1 MGLQKGTVSTNTT
14 SGSDSLTSPI
24 NVKSVSGTLHQIG
37 VGIAPSSQPATIL
50 PSVTSGSE
58 STFASPSVPIKAKGP
73 GRKTKSEVE
82 APRRRGKK
90 QGVESPAV
98 PGGLVGPDL
107 KLNEQSQNKPV
118 NPSGSQA
125 ITTSGSV
132 SDIPTAHTPDS
143 LPGSAALKCTTVT
156 DQHSGIGIA
165 LNPQP
170 TPPIP
175 SASLVSQSTPP
186 CASVPMPTKGQTRKT
201 QSGAPRRRGR
211 KQATVSLA
219 APDMLA
225 GQDLKPNMNSQ
236 DNSGDLEQGR
246 KENDALEMTN
256 VVQEQVC
263 HAPNGVPG
271 QGKKSND
278 QSDNLAQGQ
287 QTINSSTTQESAAT
301 SPGPALGKIQDAVAC
316 EKQSVTVEIS
326 PENASSKPKK
336 SELSRNEAEVVPS
349 VPVLSKTVIEAIK
362 SHGSQDEIHPV
373 VSATNAA
380 APVLCPPDSFSGSS
394 PVEGIS
400 KTLPNVAAKI
410 APSSQSTHP
419 NSSVAPVSQA
429 IPPCPSEPIQV
440 KRQGRKTPAR
450 AEAPRRRGRKQAAVI
465 PAVPDVSAGQDPKP
479 SLQSQNRSGDS
490 LGNKTIGLRTKQGTD
505 AQELTNVIQA
515 PAADAH
521 LPGGLAGHDPKR
533 KERSANAAQNKQ
545 PTSSITKLDGGAGTS
560 DKTSALG
567 RIQTANINDVAR
579 VMKEV
584 FSGTCTS
591 KTRIVES
598 IGSEGRD
605 TPKAAVSV
613 KTFVEVAK
621 IQSLE
626 DKACSA
632 LQTMETAAP
641 AFGEKKSE
649 SRANAKIEHD
659 SAPILS
665 EPLVPVTNIG
675 KPESNYAADSVEKVE
690 DSGQISNEFTPSKM
704 ENISTVSLIGGEK
717 DVDPCQKAP
726 LDGGPPGFNT
736 RASCYQVSN
745 EDSTMPS
752 KMESISTAPINAGQE
767 DTDPCNRGP
776 ADAGENPGTTS
787 IPTYPEHSDM
797 KSPVTGESGSTNKA
811 EPSVKEPL
819 GSSIGINSPEGVL
832 TKADDVGDHPRVT
845 SPILQATDHSGLVVA
860 PDGVETGIHSGNK
873 TECALKEYSE
883 SSPSNIKSIGCTTSS
898 IIADDIGDHP
908 REATS
913 MSVSTDN
920 SSVVKSPGVTQ
931 KNSEVKIDPSPK
943 ESPKS
948 SPLDIES
955 LEGPVA
961 LPGSLESSGVHNC
974 MGLKL
979 DMPSVEA
986 NATTCSS
993 EAIAEGLEISQKD
1006 INCGAVVGPADTA
1019 TRCDT
1024 ITSDETPEK
1033 GQLVASCVG
1042 SEDKEDP
1049 MLETVNSVVAESSNA
1064 DNLKDHDEM
1073 PLPPEIQ
1080 SSEGGVEVH
1089 NMEVDPS
1096 EGPEKVPVSSSVPL
1110 EDSKSP
1116 EADMG
1121 DAIDASEASGILP
1134 EANISENVDL
1144 PSSSIAIEETEVDTS
1159 NLGPVG
1165 CSVALEDLKQSE
1177 AQMDAEMNV
1186 SQDCGIVP
1194 ENLSEDM
1201 DVLHCPSTTKDEN
1214 IEGLS
1219 EKGPDNS
1226 IVSMGESN
1234 CSKPEMDDQMDAV
1247 DSSEAV
1253 DESKGSEAEVYKKLD
1268 GLSDKGSIS
1277 GSAPVVESKDSET
1290 EMGDQMVAFQAGLII
1305 SGNAVSEHM
1314 DLPSSSLG
1322 MEAEGLPEKGP
1333 ISSSVPLEESK
1344 SPKAEMGEKGPISS
1358 SVPLEEP
1365 KSPKAEMGDSIDASQ
1380 VGGILPQEDILEVID
1395 LPSSSMVAEKNV
1407 EDSSDVG
1414 PVGSSI
1420 ALEES
1425 KGSEAEIVDQMNVSQ
1440 VGEIESGNAL
1450 ENMDLPQCSSATEGE
1465 NIEGLSEK
1473 EPVGSSVAMEESN
1486 N

>member
-225 GQDLKPNMNSQ
+225 GQDLKPNMHSQ
-236 DNSGDLEQGR
+236 DNSGDLEQSR

-301 SPGPALGKIQDAVAC
+301 SPGNFNTCLKVDEIVAPLILKDEFLSIKIEEFQTCTGPALGKIQDAIAC

-326 PENASSKPKK
+326 PENASSKPKN

-410 APSSQSTHP
+410 APSSQSTHL

-429 IPPCPSEPIQV
+429 IPSCPSEPIQV

-490 LGNKTIGLRTKQGTD
+490 LGTKTIGLRTKQGTD

-545 PTSSITKLDGGAGTS
+545 PTSLITKLDGGAGTS

-621 IQSLE
+621 IQSSE

-736 RASCYQVSN
+736 RASCYQVGSLLVCPVEVELAVVFDTNYVNKSESSLKDAPKPCLCSKFSIKTDVSVNPGTTGQVSN

-787 IPTYPEHSDM
+787 IPTNPEHSDM

-845 SPILQATDHSGLVVA
+845 SPILQAPDHSGLVVA

-883 SSPSNIKSIGCTTSS
+883 SSPSNIKSIGCTASS

-1006 INCGAVVGPADTA
+1006 INCGAVVGPADPA

-1064 DNLKDHDEM
+1064 GNLKDHDEM

-1116 EADMG
+1116 EAEMG
-1121 DAIDASEASGILP
+1121 DAIDASE
-1134 EANISENVDL
+1134 
-1144 PSSSIAIEETEVDTS
+1144 
-1159 NLGPVG
+1159 
-1165 CSVALEDLKQSE
+1165 
-1177 AQMDAEMNV
+1177 
-1186 SQDCGIVP
+1186 
-1194 ENLSEDM
+1194 
-1201 DVLHCPSTTKDEN
+1201 
-1214 IEGLS
+1214 
-1219 EKGPDNS
+1219 
-1226 IVSMGESN
+1226 
-1234 CSKPEMDDQMDAV
+1234 
-1247 DSSEAV
+1247 
-1253 DESKGSEAEVYKKLD
+1253 
-1268 GLSDKGSIS
+1268 
-1277 GSAPVVESKDSET
+1277 
-1290 EMGDQMVAFQAGLII
+1290 
-1305 SGNAVSEHM
+1305 
-1314 DLPSSSLG
+1314 
-1322 MEAEGLPEKGP
+1322 
-1333 ISSSVPLEESK
+1333 
-1344 SPKAEMGEKGPISS
+1344 
-1358 SVPLEEP
+1358 
-1365 KSPKAEMGDSIDASQ
+1365 
-1380 VGGILPQEDILEVID
+1380 VGGILPVLD
-1395 LPSSSMVAEKNV
+1395 L
-1407 EDSSDVG
+1407 
-1414 PVGSSI
+1414 
-1420 ALEES
+1420 
-1425 KGSEAEIVDQMNVSQ
+1425 
-1440 VGEIESGNAL
+1440 
-1450 ENMDLPQCSSATEGE
+1450 
-1465 NIEGLSEK
+1465 
-1473 EPVGSSVAMEESN
+1473 
-1486 N
+1486 

>member
-1 MGLQKGTVSTNTT
+1 MPLAPSGPGKADMGLQKGTVSTNTT
-14 SGSDSLTSPI
+14 SGPDSLPSPI

-37 VGIAPSSQPATIL
+37 VGTAPSSQPATIV
-50 PSVTSGSE
+50 PSVTAGSE
-58 STFASPSVPIKAKGP
+58 STFASPSVPIKAKGQ

-125 ITTSGSV
+125 IAMSGSV
-132 SDIPTAHTPDS
+132 SDISTAQTPDS

-225 GQDLKPNMNSQ
+225 GQDLKANMHSQ
-236 DNSGDLEQGR
+236 DNSGDLEQSR
-246 KENDALEMTN
+246 KENDTLEMTN

-271 QGKKSND
+271 QGKKSNE

-287 QTINSSTTQESAAT
+287 QTINSSATQESAAR
-301 SPGPALGKIQDAVAC
+301 SPGNFNTCLKVDEIVAPLILKDEFLSIEIEEFQTCTGPALGQIQDAVAC

-326 PENASSKPKK
+326 TENASSKLKI

-373 VSATNAA
+373 VSTSNAA
-380 APVLCPPDSFSGSS
+380 APVLCPHDSFSSSS

-490 LGNKTIGLRTKQGTD
+490 LGTKTIGLRTKQGTD
-505 AQELTNVIQA
+505 TQELTNVIQA

-605 TPKAAVSV
+605 APKAAVSV

-621 IQSLE
+621 IQSSE

-641 AFGEKKSE
+641 AFGEKQSE
-649 SRANAKIEHD
+649 SRADAKIEHD

-665 EPLVPVTNIG
+665 EPLVPLTNIG
-675 KPESNYAADSVEKVE
+675 KPESNYTADSVEKVE

-736 RASCYQVSN
+736 RASCYQVGSLLVCPVEVGLAVVFDTNYVNKSESSLKDAPKPCLCLKFSIKTDVSVNPGTTGQVSN

-752 KMESISTAPINAGQE
+752 EMESISTAPINAGQE

-787 IPTYPEHSDM
+787 IPTNPEHSDM
-797 KSPVTGESGSTNKA
+797 KSPVTSESGSRNKA

-819 GSSIGINSPEGVL
+819 GSSNGINSPEGVL

-845 SPILQATDHSGLVVA
+845 SPILQAPDHSGLVVA
-860 PDGVETGIHSGNK
+860 PDGVKTGIHSGNK
-873 TECALKEYSE
+873 MECALKEYSE
-883 SSPSNIKSIGCTTSS
+883 SSPSNIRSVGCTTSS
-898 IIADDIGDHP
+898 ITADDIGDHP

-931 KNSEVKIDPSPK
+931 KNSEVNIEPSPK

-955 LEGPVA
+955 LEGPAA

-979 DMPSVEA
+979 DMPSEEA
-986 NATTCSS
+986 NATKCSS

-1024 ITSDETPEK
+1024 ITSGETPEK
-1033 GQLVASCVG
+1033 GQLTPSCVG
-1042 SEDKEDP
+1042 SEDKGDP

-1110 EDSKSP
+1110 EDSKCP
-1116 EADMG
+1116 EAEMG
-1121 DAIDASEASGILP
+1121 DAIDASE
-1134 EANISENVDL
+1134 
-1144 PSSSIAIEETEVDTS
+1144 
-1159 NLGPVG
+1159 
-1165 CSVALEDLKQSE
+1165 
-1177 AQMDAEMNV
+1177 
-1186 SQDCGIVP
+1186 
-1194 ENLSEDM
+1194 
-1201 DVLHCPSTTKDEN
+1201 
-1214 IEGLS
+1214 
-1219 EKGPDNS
+1219 
-1226 IVSMGESN
+1226 
-1234 CSKPEMDDQMDAV
+1234 
-1247 DSSEAV
+1247 
-1253 DESKGSEAEVYKKLD
+1253 
-1268 GLSDKGSIS
+1268 
-1277 GSAPVVESKDSET
+1277 
-1290 EMGDQMVAFQAGLII
+1290 
-1305 SGNAVSEHM
+1305 
-1314 DLPSSSLG
+1314 
-1322 MEAEGLPEKGP
+1322 
-1333 ISSSVPLEESK
+1333 
-1344 SPKAEMGEKGPISS
+1344 
-1358 SVPLEEP
+1358 
-1365 KSPKAEMGDSIDASQ
+1365 
-1380 VGGILPQEDILEVID
+1380 VGGILPVLD
-1395 LPSSSMVAEKNV
+1395 L
-1407 EDSSDVG
+1407 
-1414 PVGSSI
+1414 
-1420 ALEES
+1420 
-1425 KGSEAEIVDQMNVSQ
+1425 
-1440 VGEIESGNAL
+1440 
-1450 ENMDLPQCSSATEGE
+1450 
-1465 NIEGLSEK
+1465 
-1473 EPVGSSVAMEESN
+1473 
-1486 N
+1486 